1 MWAQYAGPKVASTA
15 ADYLRGRAPHFGS
28 GGRLLLAVE
37 SRVECKSGVQKCEVP
52 SAECRA
58 SVLCAERARG
68 VGGGGRE
75 VARAIVC

>member
-52 SAECRA
+52 SAECRQRF
-58 SVLCAERARG
+58 VCLRERG
-68 VGGGGRE
+68 GWVGG
-75 VARAIVC
+75 VARWRGR

>member
-58 SVLCAERARG
+58 SVLCAS
-68 VGGGGRE
+68 
-75 VARAIVC
+75 

>member
-1 MWAQYAGPKVASTA
+1 MWSQYAGFPRPKVASTA

-52 SAECRA
+52 SAECRVP
-58 SVLCAERARG
+58 SAEEEG
-68 VGGGGRE
+68 VSGLGL
-75 VARAIVC
+75 VI